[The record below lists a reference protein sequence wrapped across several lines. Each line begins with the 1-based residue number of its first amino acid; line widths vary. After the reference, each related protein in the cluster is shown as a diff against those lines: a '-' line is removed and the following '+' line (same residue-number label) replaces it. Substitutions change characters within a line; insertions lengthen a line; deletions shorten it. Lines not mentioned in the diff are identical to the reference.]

1 MIVIPETPFPYIY
14 PDSEG
19 TIYWDKDGLLIL
31 DLGTFPAS
39 VVSQIRGPS
48 NSLDWGKVIYG
59 YHIGTQIILLWIHM
73 DHEISPVNSTWIPN
87 ISTVDFSSTSP
98 GPLSWRFM

>member
-1 MIVIPETPFPYIY
+1 MIVIHETLFPSIY

-39 VVSQIRGPS
+39 VVSQIGGLS

-59 YHIGTQIILLWIHM
+59 YHIGNPIILL
-73 DHEISPVNSTWIPN
+73 
-87 ISTVDFSSTSP
+87 
-98 GPLSWRFM
+98 